1 MGNLKVK
8 VKGIDKGLTPKD
20 ILKDSSNKK
29 VI

>member
-20 ILKDSSNKK
+20 IVKNSSKKK